1 MCDIGVFTYLRA
13 LFFGNSEEFGQ
24 VSVDSERA
32 FSDKL
37 LDCRHEIEEKD
48 ALMTLEQTIDELAK
62 RAKVASATLMALPTE
77 TKNLVLST
85 LADLLTLQKQ
95 HLQAEND
102 KDLADG
108 HKKGLSPAML
118 DRLRLSDAVIDSMIG
133 GLRELCLL
141 QDPVGKIENFVKRP
155 NGLQVG
161 RMRVPL
167 GVIAMIYESR
177 PNVTVDAAALCLK
190 AGNAIILRGGS
201 EAIHSNLA
209 LATILQQ
216 ALTEHNVDKN
226 AVQIIPVTDR
236 LAINHLLTLEEDID
250 LVIPRGGEGLI
261 RFVSETSRIPVLK
274 HYKGV
279 CHLYVDK
286 DADLEKATPLV
297 INSKTHRPGV
307 CNALEGLLVHKDVAE
322 KYLPVIAKALT
333 AIGVELRG
341 CSSSVKIASQIKTAG
356 EGDWGTEFLDLI
368 LCVKV
373 VQNFE
378 EAKQYIQKYGS
389 QHTESIITEN
399 YSTAQR
405 FIAEIDASAV
415 MVNTSTRFNDG
426 GQLGLG
432 AEIGISTTK
441 LHAYGPM
448 GLEELTTRKFVV
460 FGQGQ
465 VRE

>member
-1 MCDIGVFTYLRA
+1 M
-13 LFFGNSEEFGQ
+13 
-24 VSVDSERA
+24 
-32 FSDKL
+32 
-37 LDCRHEIEEKD
+37 EIEH
-48 ALMTLEQTIDELAK
+48 TINELAK
-62 RAKVASATLMALPTE
+62 SAKAASTSLMALSTE
-77 TKNLVLST
+77 TKNSALST
-85 LADLLTLQKQ
+85 MADLLSRKRQQ
-95 HLQAEND
+95 LQAENN
-102 KDLADG
+102 KDLKVGYA
-108 HKKGLSPAML
+108 KGLSQAML
-118 DRLRLSDAVIDSMIG
+118 DRLRLSDAVIDSMIT
-133 GLRELCLL
+133 GLRELCALP
-141 QDPVGKIENFVKRP
+141 DPVGAIENLAKRP

-209 LATILQQ
+209 LAKILQQ
-216 ALTEHNVDKN
+216 ALTANNIDKN
-226 AVQIIPVTDR
+226 AVQIVPVTDR
-236 LAINHLLTLEEDID
+236 LAINHLLTLEEYID

-261 RFVSETSRIPVLK
+261 RFVTQASRIPVLK

-286 DADLEKATPLV
+286 DADLDKAIPLI

-307 CNALEGLLVHKDVAE
+307 CNALEGLLVHSDVAE
-322 KYLPVIAKALT
+322 LFLPKITEALT
-333 AIGVELRG
+333 ELGVELRG
-341 CSSSVKIASQIKTAG
+341 CPQSVKIASQIKTAV
-356 EGDWGTEFLDLI
+356 ENDWGTEFLDLI

-373 VQNFE
+373 VRNFE
-378 EAKQYIQKYGS
+378 EAKQYIRKYGS

-399 YSTAQR
+399 YTTAGR
-405 FIAEIDASAV
+405 FVTEIDASAV
-415 MVNTSTRFNDG
+415 MVNASTRFNDG

-460 FGQGQ
+460 YGQGQ

>member
-1 MCDIGVFTYLRA
+1 
-13 LFFGNSEEFGQ
+13 
-24 VSVDSERA
+24 
-32 FSDKL
+32 
-37 LDCRHEIEEKD
+37 
-48 ALMTLEQTIDELAK
+48 MTLEQTIDSIAT
-62 RAKVASATLMALPTE
+62 RAKVASGALMALSTE
-77 TKNLVLST
+77 VKNNVLLT
-85 LADLLTLQKQ
+85 VADLLLEKKQ
-95 HLQAEND
+95 TLQAENER
-102 KDLADG
+102 DLQVG
-108 HKKGLSPAML
+108 IEKGLSPALL
-118 DRLRLSDAVIDSMIG
+118 DRLRLSDAVIESMVT

-141 QDPVGKIENFVKRP
+141 PDPIGKIENFVKRP

-190 AGNAIILRGGS
+190 TGNAVILRGGS
-201 EAIHSNLA
+201 EAIHSNRA
-209 LATILQQ
+209 LSVVLQE
-216 ALTEHNVDKN
+216 ALSEHHIDQY
-226 AVQIIPVTDR
+226 AVQIIPVIDR
-236 LAINHLLTLEEDID
+236 AAITHLLTHEDNID

-261 RFVSETSRIPVLK
+261 RFVSQNSRIPVLK

-286 DADLEKATPLV
+286 DADPAKAVPLV
-297 INSKTHRPGV
+297 VNSKTHRPGV
-307 CNALEGLLVHKDVAE
+307 CNALEGLLVHNDVAE
-322 KYLPVIAKALT
+322 KILPILFHALT
-333 AIGVELRG
+333 DLGVEMRG
-341 CSSSVKIASQIKTAG
+341 CDESVRIVNGIRTARQ
-356 EGDWGTEFLDLI
+356 EDWGTEFLDLI

-389 QHTESIITEN
+389 KHTESIITEN
-399 YSTAQR
+399 YTTAQR

-415 MVNTSTRFNDG
+415 MVNASTRFNDG

-448 GLEELTTRKFVV
+448 GLEELTARKFVV

>member
-1 MCDIGVFTYLRA
+1 V
-13 LFFGNSEEFGQ
+13 
-24 VSVDSERA
+24 
-32 FSDKL
+32 
-37 LDCRHEIEEKD
+37 
-48 ALMTLEQTIDELAK
+48 
-62 RAKVASATLMALPTE
+62 
-77 TKNLVLST
+77 
-85 LADLLTLQKQ
+85 ADLLALKKH
-95 HLQAEND
+95 HLQEEND
-102 KDLADG
+102 KDLKDG
-108 HKKGLSPAML
+108 YAKGLSQAML
-118 DRLRLSDAVIDSMIG
+118 DRLRLSDAVIDSMIT
-133 GLRELCLL
+133 GLRELCVLP
-141 QDPVGKIENFVKRP
+141 DPVGTIENLAKRP

-209 LATILQQ
+209 LADILQQ
-216 ALTEHNVDKN
+216 ALAAHDIDKN

-261 RFVSETSRIPVLK
+261 RFVSQTSRIPVLK

-286 DADLEKATPLV
+286 DADLEKAIPLV

-307 CNALEGLLVHKDVAE
+307 CNALEGLLVHSDVADSF
-322 KYLPVIAKALT
+322 LPAIVKALT
-333 AIGVELRG
+333 ASGVELRG
-341 CSSSVKIASQIKTAG
+341 CPRSVEIASRIKAAT
-356 EGDWGTEFLDLI
+356 EEDWGTEFLDLI

-373 VQNFE
+373 VQSFE

-389 QHTESIITEN
+389 RHTESIVTEN

-405 FIAEIDASAV
+405 FVTEIDASAV
-415 MVNTSTRFNDG
+415 MVNASTRFNDG

-465 VRE
+465 VRA

>member
-1 MCDIGVFTYLRA
+1 
-13 LFFGNSEEFGQ
+13 
-24 VSVDSERA
+24 
-32 FSDKL
+32 
-37 LDCRHEIEEKD
+37 
-48 ALMTLEQTIDELAK
+48 MTLEQAIDELAT
-62 RAKVASATLMALPTE
+62 RAKTASATLMALSTE
-77 TKNLVLST
+77 KKNQVLST
-85 LADLLTLQKQ
+85 MADLLTLKKQ

-102 KDLADG
+102 KDLEAG
-108 HKKGLSPAML
+108 HNKGLSAAML
-118 DRLRLSDAVIDSMIG
+118 DRLRLSDAVVDSMVS
-133 GLRELCLL
+133 GLRELCVLP
-141 QDPVGKIENFVKRP
+141 DPVGKIEDFVKRP

-190 AGNAIILRGGS
+190 TGNAIILRGGS

-209 LATILQQ
+209 LADILQQ
-216 ALTEHNVDKN
+216 ALTEHDIDKN
-226 AVQIIPVTDR
+226 AVQVIPVTDR

-261 RFVSETSRIPVLK
+261 RFVAETSRIPVLK

-279 CHLYVDK
+279 CHLYIDK
-286 DADLEKATPLV
+286 DADLDKATPLV

-322 KYLPVIAKALT
+322 KYLPVMAEALT
-333 AIGVELRG
+333 AAGVELRG
-341 CSSSVKIASQIKTAG
+341 CFRSIGLANQIKTAT
-356 EGDWGTEFLDLI
+356 EEDWGTEFLDLI

-378 EAKQYIQKYGS
+378 EAKQYIQEYGS
-389 QHTESIITEN
+389 RHTESIITEN

-405 FIAEIDASAV
+405 FIAEVDASAV
-415 MVNTSTRFNDG
+415 MVNASTRFNDG

>member
-1 MCDIGVFTYLRA
+1 MA
-13 LFFGNSEEFGQ
+13 
-24 VSVDSERA
+24 
-32 FSDKL
+32 
-37 LDCRHEIEEKD
+37 
-48 ALMTLEQTIDELAK
+48 LEQTIEELAK
-62 RAKVASATLMALPTE
+62 RAKLASAGLMALSTK
-77 TKNLVLST
+77 TKNDVLT
-85 LADLLTLQKQ
+85 TVANLLTLNRD

-102 KDLADG
+102 KDLAAG
-108 HKKGLSPAML
+108 AEKGMSPAML
-118 DRLRLSDAVIDSMIG
+118 DRLRLSDAVIDSMIS
-133 GLRELCLL
+133 GLHELCALP
-141 QDPVGKIENFVKRP
+141 DPIGKIENFMKRP

-177 PNVTVDAAALCLK
+177 PNVTVDAAALCIK
-190 AGNAIILRGGS
+190 TGNAVILRGGS
-201 EAIHSNLA
+201 EAIQSNLA
-209 LATILQQ
+209 LAALLQQ
-216 ALTEHNVDKN
+216 ALHEHDIDRS
-226 AVQIIPVTDR
+226 AVQVIPVTDR
-236 LAINHLLTLEEDID
+236 LAITHLLTLEEDID

-261 RFVSETSRIPVLK
+261 RFVAGNSRIPVLK

-279 CHLYVDK
+279 CHLYIDK
-286 DADLEKATPLV
+286 DADLDKAIPLV

-307 CNALEGLLVHKDVAE
+307 CNALEGLLVHSDIAE
-322 KYLPVIAKALT
+322 IFLPQVVSALT
-333 AIGVELRG
+333 ECGVELRG
-341 CSSSVKIASQIKTAG
+341 CAQSVKIAPDVQPAR
-356 EGDWGTEFLDLI
+356 EEDWGTEFLDLI

-373 VQNFE
+373 VQNFN

-389 QHTESIITEN
+389 RHTESIVTEN

-415 MVNTSTRFNDG
+415 MVNASTRFNDG

-465 VRE
+465 IRE

>member
-1 MCDIGVFTYLRA
+1 M
-13 LFFGNSEEFGQ
+13 E
-24 VSVDSERA
+24 
-32 FSDKL
+32 
-37 LDCRHEIEEKD
+37 
-48 ALMTLEQTIDELAK
+48 LEQTIDELAK
-62 RAKVASATLMALPTE
+62 RAKLASASLMALATR
-77 TKNLVLST
+77 TKDEVLT
-85 LADLLTLQKQ
+85 TVADLLAQNREQ
-95 HLQAEND
+95 LQAENA
-102 KDLADG
+102 KDLAAG
-108 HKKGLSPAML
+108 AEKGLSPAML
-118 DRLRLSDAVIDSMIG
+118 DRLRLSDAVIDAMIT
-133 GLRELCLL
+133 GLLELCALP
-141 QDPVGKIENFVKRP
+141 DPIGKIENFAKRP

-177 PNVTVDAAALCLK
+177 PNVTVDAAALCIK
-190 AGNAIILRGGS
+190 TGNAVILRGGS

-209 LATILQQ
+209 LADILQQ
-216 ALTEHNVDKN
+216 ALTKHHIDMN
-226 AVQIIPVTDR
+226 AVQVIPVTDR
-236 LAINHLLTLEEDID
+236 QAVTHLLALEEDID
-250 LVIPRGGEGLI
+250 LVIPRGGESLI
-261 RFVSETSRIPVLK
+261 RFVAANSRIPVLK

-286 DADLEKATPLV
+286 DADLDKAIPLV
-297 INSKTHRPGV
+297 LNSKTHRPGV
-307 CNALEGLLVHKDVAE
+307 CNALEGLLIHTDIAEIFLPQVVQALVA
-322 KYLPVIAKALT
+322 K
-333 AIGVELRG
+333 GVELRG
-341 CSSSVKIASQIKTAG
+341 CPKSVTIAPGIKPAG
-356 EGDWGTEFLDLI
+356 HDDWGTEFLDLI

-373 VQNFE
+373 VQNFT

-389 QHTESIITEN
+389 HHTESIVTEN

-415 MVNTSTRFNDG
+415 MVNASTRFNDG

-460 FGQGQ
+460 FGEGQ

>member
-1 MCDIGVFTYLRA
+1 
-13 LFFGNSEEFGQ
+13 
-24 VSVDSERA
+24 
-32 FSDKL
+32 
-37 LDCRHEIEEKD
+37 
-48 ALMTLEQTIDELAK
+48 MTLEQAIDELAT
-62 RAKVASATLMALPTE
+62 RAKTASATLMALSTE
-77 TKNLVLST
+77 KKNQVLST
-85 LADLLTLQKQ
+85 MADLLILKKQ

-102 KDLADG
+102 KDLEAG
-108 HKKGLSPAML
+108 HNKGLSAAML
-118 DRLRLSDAVIDSMIG
+118 DRLRLSDAVVDSMVS
-133 GLRELCLL
+133 GLRELCVLP
-141 QDPVGKIENFVKRP
+141 DPVGKIEDFVKRP

-190 AGNAIILRGGS
+190 TGNAIILRGGS

-209 LATILQQ
+209 LADILQQ
-216 ALTEHNVDKN
+216 ALTEHDIDKN
-226 AVQIIPVTDR
+226 AVQVIPVTDR

-261 RFVSETSRIPVLK
+261 RFVAETSRIPVLK

-279 CHLYVDK
+279 CHIYIDK

-322 KYLPVIAKALT
+322 KYLPVMAEALT
-333 AIGVELRG
+333 AAGVELRG
-341 CSSSVKIASQIKTAG
+341 CVRSRGLVNQIKTAG
-356 EGDWGTEFLDLI
+356 EEDWGTEFLDLI

-378 EAKQYIQKYGS
+378 EAKQYIQEYGS
-389 QHTESIITEN
+389 RHTESIITEN

-405 FIAEIDASAV
+405 FIAEVDASAV
-415 MVNTSTRFNDG
+415 MVNASTRFNDG

>member
-1 MCDIGVFTYLRA
+1 
-13 LFFGNSEEFGQ
+13 
-24 VSVDSERA
+24 
-32 FSDKL
+32 
-37 LDCRHEIEEKD
+37 
-48 ALMTLEQTIDELAK
+48 
-62 RAKVASATLMALPTE
+62 
-77 TKNLVLST
+77 
-85 LADLLTLQKQ
+85 
-95 HLQAEND
+95 
-102 KDLADG
+102 
-108 HKKGLSPAML
+108 
-118 DRLRLSDAVIDSMIG
+118 
-133 GLRELCLL
+133 
-141 QDPVGKIENFVKRP
+141 
-155 NGLQVG
+155 
-161 RMRVPL
+161 MRVPL

-209 LATILQQ
+209 LAAILQQ
-216 ALTEHNVDKN
+216 ALAEHDIDKN

-236 LAINHLLTLEEDID
+236 QAINHLLTLEEEID

-261 RFVSETSRIPVLK
+261 RFVSQTSRIPVLK

-279 CHLYVDK
+279 CHMYVDR
-286 DADLEKATPLV
+286 DADLAKTIPLV
-297 INSKTHRPGV
+297 LNAKTQRPGV
-307 CNALEGLLVHKDVAE
+307 CNALEGLLVHNDVAE
-322 KYLPVIAKALT
+322 TFLPAIVKALT
-333 AIGVELRG
+333 ASGVELRG
-341 CSSSVKIASQIKTAG
+341 CPQSVQISSQITPAAA
-356 EGDWGTEFLDLI
+356 EDWGTEFLDLI

-373 VQNFE
+373 VRNFE
-378 EAKQYIQKYGS
+378 EMKHYIQKYGS
-389 QHTESIITEN
+389 RHTESIITEN
-399 YSTAQR
+399 YGTAQR

-415 MVNTSTRFNDG
+415 MVNASTRFNDG

>member
-1 MCDIGVFTYLRA
+1 
-13 LFFGNSEEFGQ
+13 
-24 VSVDSERA
+24 
-32 FSDKL
+32 
-37 LDCRHEIEEKD
+37 
-48 ALMTLEQTIDELAK
+48 MTLEQMISELARK
-62 RAKVASATLMALPTE
+62 AKVASASLMALSTE
-77 TKNLVLST
+77 KKNNVLST
-85 LADLLTLQKQ
+85 IVDLLVQNKQ
-95 HLQAEND
+95 YLQAEND
-102 KDLADG
+102 KDLQSG
-108 HKKGLSPAML
+108 HEKGLSTAML
-118 DRLRLSDAVIDSMIG
+118 DRLRLSDAVIDSMIT
-133 GLRELCLL
+133 GLHELCVLP
-141 QDPVGKIENFVKRP
+141 DPVGKIEDFVKRP
-155 NGLQVG
+155 NGIQVG

-209 LATILQQ
+209 LADVLQQ
-216 ALTEHNVDKN
+216 ALSLHNIDQN
-226 AVQIIPVTDR
+226 AVQMIPVTDR
-236 LAINHLLTLEEDID
+236 LAVSHLLTLEEDID
-250 LVIPRGGEGLI
+250 LVIPRGGESLI
-261 RFVSETSRIPVLK
+261 RFVSQTSRIPVLK

-279 CHLYVDK
+279 CHMYIDK
-286 DADLEKATPLV
+286 DADLKKAIPLV
-297 INSKTHRPGV
+297 VNSKTHRPGV
-307 CNALEGLLVHKDVAE
+307 CNALEGLLVHQDVADFF
-322 KYLPVIAKALT
+322 LPEIVKVLT
-333 AIGVELRG
+333 GCGVELRG
-341 CSSSVKIASQIKTAG
+341 CPKSVKISDQIKTAD
-356 EGDWGTEFLDLI
+356 EKDWGTEFLDLI
-368 LCVKV
+368 LCVKIV
-373 VQNFE
+373 KDFE

-399 YSTAQR
+399 YSTSQR

-415 MVNTSTRFNDG
+415 MVNASTRFNDG